1 MEWITNRHHFLKE
14 SCMRLK
20 PVQKAV
26 AKLKRTWRRFAL
38 RDVRYSNDYKKLDTF
53 YTVPD
58 PWLMAS
64 PSEQFRFGETN
75 RLIVEK
81 FGRVASLLE
90 IGCGEGHQSL
100 YLQNVCDRLTGLD
113 VSVRAVKRARGRCP
127 QAEFVVGD
135 IFSQEVSAFAPFD
148 LVVACEVLY
157 YMRDVPAAVRQMRS
171 LGRNCLI
178 TYFSGEME
186 TLDRQ
191 ALVSLPGTLSEILA
205 FEQSRWRALWWRS
218 GQA

>member
-1 MEWITNRHHFLKE
+1 MCRKL
-14 SCMRLK
+14 
-20 PVQKAV
+20 VQKTV
-26 AKLKRTWRRFAL
+26 ANVKGAWRGFAL
-38 RDVRYSNDYKKLDTF
+38 RDIRYSSDYKKLDTC

-64 PSEQFRFGETN
+64 PSEQFRFRATN
-75 RLIVEK
+75 KLILAK
-81 FGRVASLLE
+81 FGRVASVLE

-113 VSVRAVKRARGRCP
+113 VSVRAVKRARSRCP
-127 QAEFVVGD
+127 QAGFLVGD
-135 IFSQEVSAFAPFD
+135 IFSQEISALAPFD

-157 YMRDVPAAVRQMRS
+157 YMIDVPAALRQIRS

-191 ALVSLPGTLSEILA
+191 VVVSLPGTRSEVLA
-205 FEQSRWRALWWRS
+205 FEQVRWRALWWRS
-218 GQA
+218 RQA